1 MQLLRNTTGGS
12 AARYLIPLVSI
23 AIGLTSGLAAATRAT
38 GVATVC
44 GLIALAVAA
53 FAIVLGPQVVRSDL
67 REDLLHLELLKTWP
81 IAPSSV
87 VRGEM
92 LAPVAMLTVI
102 AWAAIVSALAL
113 SAAAFT
119 RVPFAMRAWIA
130 AALAILAPAAI
141 AAQFTVHNA
150 AAIFFPAW
158 VPLGPQ
164 RPRGLD
170 AMGQRLILFFGIVFA
185 LGVMLLPGVVPAG
198 LVWLVLNRFLGYA
211 ALVASAAVLTAIV
224 LVEVFVSTE
233 VLGPA
238 FERLDLTAVER
249 ADV

>member
-1 MQLLRNTTGGS
+1 
-12 AARYLIPLVSI
+12 
-23 AIGLTSGLAAATRAT
+23 
-38 GVATVC
+38 
-44 GLIALAVAA
+44 
-53 FAIVLGPQVVRSDL
+53 
-67 REDLLHLELLKTWP
+67 
-81 IAPSSV
+81 
-87 VRGEM
+87 
-92 LAPVAMLTVI
+92 I

-198 LVWLVLNRFLGYA
+198 LVW
-211 ALVASAAVLTAIV
+211 
-224 LVEVFVSTE
+224 
-233 VLGPA
+233 
-238 FERLDLTAVER
+238 
-249 ADV
+249 